1 MDRKTLSSISC
12 YSAPWTVWK
21 SVGAVP
27 VSHSL
32 LARLEKSWPLELR
45 TGVNRR
51 KLHLPCSFA
60 DDCFITFVLFF
71 KNPSLEPCCHSTY
84 LLLLAAGMTEAAIYP
99 AFQLGQPRYDQV
111 GLQRVGRVSV
121 LFRAKYSSVC
131 QSRWAV
137 MNNNNNIFVCIHH
150 HHHFIKSWRFVFSWG
165 IAWLSTQRALWRIKY
180 QISSVWL
187 EFANKHTLCY
197 LFIQVVHSWFVC
209 LSFISVKHK
218 CKGWSHKFIFI
229 LSYLASL
236 FTHAWSAY
244 KKGGNCSCFFF
255 FLPFFPFFLLL
266 PLILVYEIWVT
277 SVRRMQS
284 NGLSSAF
291 SLSQASFIIRASP
304 RSDGWMDG
312 WMDGCLFKTLGILHG
327 NTTVTSY

>member
-12 YSAPWTVWK
+12 YSAPWTVWR
-21 SVGAVP
+21 SVGAVS

-51 KLHLPCSFA
+51 KLHLPYSFVV
-60 DDCFITFVLFF
+60 DCFITFVLFF
-71 KNPSLEPCCHSTY
+71 KNPSLEPCCHSTH

-111 GLQRVGRVSV
+111 GLQHVGRVSV

-137 MNNNNNIFVCIHH
+137 MNNNNIFVCIHHH

-165 IAWLSTQRALWRIKY
+165 IAWLSTQRTLWRIKY

-209 LSFISVKHK
+209 LFVCLLFQLSTNARDDHTSSYSFWVILLHFLPMHDLHTK
-218 CKGWSHKFIFI
+218 KGEIARASFF
-229 LSYLASL
+229 SSFFSL
-236 FTHAWSAY
+236 FS
-244 KKGGNCSCFFF
+244 SSS
-255 FLPFFPFFLLL
+255 PDP
-266 PLILVYEIWVT
+266 
-277 SVRRMQS
+277 
-284 NGLSSAF
+284 GLW
-291 SLSQASFIIRASP
+291 
-304 RSDGWMDG
+304 D
-312 WMDGCLFKTLGILHG
+312 LGHISEK
-327 NTTVTSY
+327 NAK